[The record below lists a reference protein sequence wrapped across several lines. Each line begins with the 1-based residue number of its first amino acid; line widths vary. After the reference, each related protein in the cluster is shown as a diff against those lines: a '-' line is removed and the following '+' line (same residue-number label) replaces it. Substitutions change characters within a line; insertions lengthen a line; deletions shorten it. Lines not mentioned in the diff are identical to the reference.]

1 MCVKCFVFIFLKILF
16 EFFPCHFQVV
26 AHRPDGQYRCYK
38 HQYVTNEI
46 ERVVIFVRADKQ
58 KEDGDHLG
66 SGFEFAD
73 SGHCNAAAF
82 AHLCHP
88 FAQGG
93 MVISRPIII
102 MAKMAYVLPRLTS
115 RSRATATMSLSA
127 TGSRNAPKS
136 EVCFQRRAK
145 KPSNQSVIAASAK
158 MIAAVQLTVCG

>member
-1 MCVKCFVFIFLKILF
+1 MRQVFCFLFFLKILF
-16 EFFPCHFQVV
+16 EFFPRHFQIV
-26 AHRPDGQYRCYK
+26 AHGPDGQYGCYK

-46 ERVVIFVRADKQ
+46 ERVVIFVRTDKQ
-58 KEDGDHLG
+58 KKDGDHLG

-73 SGHCNAAAF
+73 SGYCNAATF

-93 MVISRPIII
+93 NGDFSADNNHGEDGVCS
-102 MAKMAYVLPRLTS
+102 AKADEQEQ
-115 RSRATATMSLSA
+115 ATATMSLSA

-145 KPSNQSVIAASAK
+145 KPSNQSVTAASAK
-158 MIAAVQLTVCG
+158 MMAAVQLTVCG